1 VPIKRRNLADERG
14 AKLARLTIIMAF
26 EIAKLCMIPVK
37 HHFLPMRLAVTELI
51 CVLRTASEKDAI
63 PDDLSIAITNALMG
77 RGPMTDFAKKNA
89 VDIPLACFVS
99 KTYNSA

>member
-1 VPIKRRNLADERG
+1 MQPKLIVASFLLRSIDELIS
-14 AKLARLTIIMAF
+14 A
-26 EIAKLCMIPVK
+26 
-37 HHFLPMRLAVTELI
+37 HFLPMRLVVTELI

>member
-1 VPIKRRNLADERG
+1 
-14 AKLARLTIIMAF
+14 
-26 EIAKLCMIPVK
+26 
-37 HHFLPMRLAVTELI
+37 MRLAVTELI

-63 PDDLSIAITNALMG
+63 PDDLSIAITNALW
-77 RGPMTDFAKKNA
+77 TDDRLREKKNA